1 MGPMG
6 PNVAII
12 SIATYRTMLIFL
24 RQARAGTVLF
34 MNSVHGIMV
43 PKE

>member
-1 MGPMG
+1 MGPIG
-6 PNVAII
+6 PNVAIT
-12 SIATYRTMLIFL
+12 SIATYRNMLMLL

-34 MNSVHGIMV
+34 IKSVHGIMV